1 MNFDMDVKEHQE
13 KMKENIKK
21 LENTTLFD
29 RSHLKDIH
37 LFFFYLS
44 CCLFLFG

>member
-1 MNFDMDVKEHQE
+1 MDVKEHQE

-37 LFFFYLS
+37 LFFFLCHQS
-44 CCLFLFG
+44 KTRNL

>member
-1 MNFDMDVKEHQE
+1 MDVKEHQE

-29 RSHLKDIH
+29 RSRLKDIH
-37 LFFFYLS
+37 LFFFLCHQS
-44 CCLFLFG
+44 KTRNL